1 MMIVVYN
8 MEAKS
13 HLLIANLRTFFEKY
27 EIYLYELLETRKWRA
42 YFTVSGESREIFK
55 LQIVFFIFL
64 FCFIIRSRINTNDR
78 INIY

>member
-42 YFTVSGESREIFK
+42 FSLFQGRAEKYLSYK
-55 LQIVFFIFL
+55 FFFFL
-64 FCFIIRSRINTNDR
+64 ILLYNPITH
-78 INIY
+78 

>member
-42 YFTVSGESREIFK
+42 FSLLILLYNPITH
-55 LQIVFFIFL
+55 
-64 FCFIIRSRINTNDR
+64 
-78 INIY
+78 

>member
-27 EIYLYELLETRKWRA
+27 EIYLYEFLETRKWRA
-42 YFTVSGESREIFK
+42 FSLFQGRAEKYLSYK
-55 LQIVFFIFL
+55 LFFF
-64 FCFIIRSRINTNDR
+64 F
-78 INIY
+78 

>member
-42 YFTVSGESREIFK
+42 FSLFQGRAEKYLSYT
-55 LQIVFFIFL
+55 FFFFL
-64 FCFIIRSRINTNDR
+64 NFAL
-78 INIY
+78 

>member
-27 EIYLYELLETRKWRA
+27 EIYLYEFLETRKWRA
-42 YFTVSGESREIFK
+42 FSLFQGRAEKYLSYK
-55 LQIVFFIFL
+55 FFFFL
-64 FCFIIRSRINTNDR
+64 NFAL
-78 INIY
+78 

>member
-42 YFTVSGESREIFK
+42 FSLFQGRAEKYLSFK
-55 LQIVFFIFL
+55 FFFFFNFAL
-64 FCFIIRSRINTNDR
+64 
-78 INIY
+78 

>member
-42 YFTVSGESREIFK
+42 FSLFQGRAEKYLSYK
-55 LQIVFFIFL
+55 LFFFFNFAL
-64 FCFIIRSRINTNDR
+64 
-78 INIY
+78 

>member
-1 MMIVVYN
+1 MIVVYN

-42 YFTVSGESREIFK
+42 FSLFQGRAEKYLSYK
-55 LQIVFFIFL
+55 LFFL
-64 FCFIIRSRINTNDR
+64 FF
-78 INIY
+78 YFAL

>member
-27 EIYLYELLETRKWRA
+27 EIYLYEFLETRKWRA
-42 YFTVSGESREIFK
+42 FSLFQGRAEKYLSYK
-55 LQIVFFIFL
+55 LFFFFNFAL
-64 FCFIIRSRINTNDR
+64 
-78 INIY
+78 

>member
-27 EIYLYELLETRKWRA
+27 EIYLYEFLETRKWRA
-42 YFTVSGESREIFK
+42 FSLFQGRAEKYLSYK
-55 LQIVFFIFL
+55 LFFF
-64 FCFIIRSRINTNDR
+64 FF
-78 INIY
+78 

>member
-42 YFTVSGESREIFK
+42 FSLFQGRAEKYLSYK
-55 LQIVFFIFL
+55 LFFFFL
-64 FCFIIRSRINTNDR
+64 ILLYNPITH
-78 INIY
+78 

>member
-42 YFTVSGESREIFK
+42 FSLFQGRAEKYLSYK
-55 LQIVFFIFL
+55 LFFFL
-64 FCFIIRSRINTNDR
+64 NFAL
-78 INIY
+78 